1 MAHQKHVCR
10 VIAKNYLTGIREN
23 AIQTLVDMKMMEPK
37 IESDLHED
45 VLPWLRQ
52 KIGKFEQDDGQ
63 AEKLAVSIIE
73 SGIMQAQL
81 NHATTLRLRNE
92 RIAKEIA
99 DKEQSEKDRVKRREN
114 RAMEREL
121 RDKRAAKAALRAQIN
136 KHNNMQWSTITFR
149 NKSTTQAPLHSHRSG
164 FFPTQRPMAST
175 YPL

>member
-10 VIAKNYLTGIREN
+10 VLAKNYLTGIREN

-52 KIGKFEQDDGQ
+52 KIGKFEKDDGQ
-63 AEKLAVSIIE
+63 AEQLAVSIIE
-73 SGIMQAQL
+73 SGILQAQL

-92 RIAKEIA
+92 RKAKEAA

-114 RAMEREL
+114 RALEREL

-136 KHNNMQWSTITFR
+136 KHIIDKGEVVQNIANSTLLDIYGGYDRTNA
-149 NKSTTQAPLHSHRSG
+149 NK
-164 FFPTQRPMAST
+164 FFGAIGGQ
-175 YPL
+175 L